1 MMKNLLAIALSAG
14 LITACIPDI
23 MNTQPEVRGLEGAAP
38 VQTFADPDSGTTVTL
53 RPGGKLNL
61 KLDSNPTTGYYWY
74 LKDIDASRV
83 DQLSEDYI
91 ADPAPEGITGS
102 GGHQLFVFEAL
113 NLGKSDL
120 VLSYERSPQDVAET
134 LTLKIKVVE

>member
-1 MMKNLLAIALSAG
+1 MMKTAIALALSAG
-14 LITACIPDI
+14 LLTACIPDI
-23 MNTQPEVRGLEGAAP
+23 MNTKPEVRGLEGAAP
-38 VQTFADPDSGTTVTL
+38 VQTFTDPADGTSVTL

-74 LKDIDASRV
+74 LKDIDASSV
-83 DQLSEDYI
+83 DQLSEDYF

-102 GGHQLFVFEAL
+102 GGHQMFVFEAL
-113 NLGKSDL
+113 QIGKSNL
-120 VLSYERSPQDVAET
+120 KLSYERSPQDVAET

>member
-1 MMKNLLAIALSAG
+1 MRQLIALVLGAG
-14 LITACIPDI
+14 LVSACIPDI

-38 VQTFADPDSGTTVTL
+38 VQTFTDPESGTTVTL

-74 LKDIDASRV
+74 LKDIDASQI
-83 DQLSEDYI
+83 DQLSEDYF

-102 GGHQLFVFEAL
+102 GGHQMFVFEAL
-113 NLGKSDL
+113 ATGKSDL
-120 VLSYERSPQDVAET
+120 KLSYERSPQDVAES

>member
-1 MMKNLLAIALSAG
+1 MKHAIALLLSAG
-14 LITACIPDI
+14 LMTACIPDI

-38 VQTFADPDSGTTVTL
+38 VQTFTDPESGTTVTL

-83 DQLSEDYI
+83 DQLSEDYF
-91 ADPAPEGITGS
+91 ADPAPEGVTGS
-102 GGHQLFVFEAL
+102 GGHQMFVFEAL
-113 NLGKSDL
+113 QIGKTDL

-134 LTLKIKVVE
+134 LKLKIKVVE

>member
-1 MMKNLLAIALSAG
+1 MKRAMALILGAG
-14 LITACIPDI
+14 LLTACIPDI

-38 VQTFADPDSGTTVTL
+38 VQTFTDPENGTTVTM

-83 DQLSEDYI
+83 DQLSEDYF
-91 ADPAPEGITGS
+91 ADPAPEGLTGS
-102 GGHQLFVFEAL
+102 GGHQMFVFEAL
-113 NLGKSDL
+113 QIGKSNL

-134 LTLKIKVVE
+134 LKLKIKVVE